1 MIYRFIISLHFNPS
15 WLLRGFFSPHI
26 NPDMNGVDGLAQ
38 LVIIVN
44 TIIMNKNNIFS
55 Q

>member
-1 MIYRFIISLHFNPS
+1 MIYRFIVSFLP
-15 WLLRGFFSPHI
+15 LLSAQRLFFPHI
-26 NPDMNGVDGLAQ
+26 NPDMNGVDGLSQ
-38 LVIIVN
+38 WVIIVN

>member
-1 MIYRFIISLHFNPS
+1 MIYRFIISFLPILS
-15 WLLRGFFSPHI
+15 AQRLFFRHI

-38 LVIIVN
+38 RVIILN